1 MTNTTIIN
9 DTIAAPATAIGGAGI
24 GIIRISGSE
33 AVTITAQ
40 LFPAITQ
47 MKSHTIRYGFLIDGT
62 EIIDEVMVTLMK
74 APHSYTR
81 EDVVEINCH
90 GGSLM
95 MQHILRH
102 ILECGARLAEP
113 GEFSKRAFLN
123 GRLDLSQADA
133 VMDIIGARN
142 EAALKLALN
151 QLRGALSAAV
161 SKLRA
166 DILRQVAYIEAA
178 LDDPEHYD
186 LDGYGAQLSE
196 QTQGFIERIAGLLE
210 SADQGRIIKEGID
223 CAIIGKP
230 NVGKS
235 SLYNLLL
242 GEERAIVTD
251 IAGTTR
257 DTLSE
262 SAMVGRL
269 MLNLMDTAGIRA
281 TADKIEQLGVERSI
295 KSADEAQLVIFMLDL
310 SRDIDDTDRHIARQ
324 LGMKKLIIL
333 LNKAD
338 LARKATEKDI
348 GDIVDRLCPHGEKT
362 GDGPPVLICSTK
374 DRRGMDELRD
384 SINEMFLHDGL
395 ANVADIHISNIRHI
409 EALTQAHT
417 SMCLV
422 RQGLSEKMPEDVLC
436 VDLMDAYESLGT
448 IIGERVGDDLVN
460 EIFSNFCLGK

>member
-1 MTNTTIIN
+1 MIN
-9 DTIAAPATAIGGAGI
+9 DTIAAPATPMGGAGI

-33 AVTITAQ
+33 AVSVTAR
-40 LFPAITQ
+40 LFPAICQ
-47 MKSHTIRYGFLIDGT
+47 MKSHTIRYGFLVDGK
-62 EIIDEVMVTLMK
+62 EIIDEVMVTLMR

-95 MQHILRH
+95 MQRILRSV
-102 ILECGARLAEP
+102 LKSGARLAEP
-113 GEFSKRAFLN
+113 GEFSKRAFIN
-123 GRLDLSQADA
+123 GRMDLSQADA

-151 QLRGALSAAV
+151 QLRGTLSAAV
-161 SKLRA
+161 RKLRA
-166 DILRQVAYIEAA
+166 DILRQVAHIEAA
-178 LDDPEHYD
+178 LDDPEHYN
-186 LDGYGAQLSE
+186 LDGYGAHLSTK
-196 QTQGFIERIAGLLE
+196 TQDFIGRIEGLLK

-262 SAMVGRL
+262 SAMVGQL
-269 MLNLMDTAGIRA
+269 MLNLTDTAGIRA
-281 TADKIEQLGVERSI
+281 TTDKIEQLGVERSI
-295 KSADEAQLVIFMLDL
+295 KSADGAQLVIFMLDL
-310 SRDIDDTDRHIARQ
+310 SADIDDTDRHIAMQ
-324 LGMKKLIIL
+324 LDMKKLIIL

-348 GDIVDRLCPHGEKT
+348 GDIVDSLCPHGEKM
-362 GDGPPVLICSTK
+362 GDGPTVLTCSTK

-384 SINEMFLHDGL
+384 IINEMVLHDDL
-395 ANVADIHISNIRHI
+395 AKPADIHISNTRHI
-409 EALTQAHT
+409 EALEQAHT

-422 RQGLSEKMPEDVLC
+422 RQGLSKKMPEDVLC